1 MGNSVSNL
9 TTTNSNNAISPS
21 SSVDTTN
28 NNIIN
33 ANSKLKPMRERL
45 RYGVCCVKIAP
56 IANGQRRPSDRMTSY
71 FVTPRGSLIHGT
83 SCNPQLIQRG
93 MTKIIELIIIS

>member
-1 MGNSVSNL
+1 MGNNVSNS
-9 TTTNSNNAISPS
+9 TAMNSNHAVSPSSS
-21 SSVDTTN
+21 SSVDTTST
-28 NNIIN
+28 NIIN

-45 RYGVCCVKIAP
+45 RYGVCSVKIAP

-83 SCNPQLIQRG
+83 QCNPQLIQRG
-93 MTKIIELIIIS
+93 TK